1 MVTTLVGLV
10 ARIGK
15 LERQH
20 TAATM
25 PTAADLAGVME
36 RAQLRAREGLAALLA
51 HAPRP
56 PRDLEQE
63 CTDRELLERCLAGKD
78 DLSSAMGMRR
88 LLLETRLEQMR
99 TRLLEDQAEQDGG
112 VP

>member
-1 MVTTLVGLV
+1 MQTLVGLL
-10 ARIGK
+10 ARISK
-15 LERQH
+15 LEVQH

-25 PTAADLAGVME
+25 PTAADLAGVMD

-56 PRDLEQE
+56 TRDEEQE
-63 CTDRELLERCLAGKD
+63 RADRELLARCLAGKD
-78 DLSSAMGMRR
+78 DLSTTPGMRR
-88 LLLETRLEQMR
+88 LVLEARLEQMR
-99 TRLLEDQAEQDGG
+99 TRLLVDQAEQDGG